1 MLTRNMK
8 DSGVEWI
15 GEIPEDWE
23 VSQISRYFNPRN
35 EKVSDIDYKPLSVT
49 KNGIVPQL
57 DNAAKS
63 SNHNDRKL
71 VRKEDFVINS
81 RSDRKMSSGI
91 AKEDGSVS
99 LINIVLFSRNIL
111 PEYTNYLLKNYSFAE
126 EFYKWGSGIV
136 ADLWSTN
143 WEKMKKINIPIP
155 PVTEQE
161 EIAIALDLEIDKI
174 NSIISDT
181 QQSIIELKKYKQS
194 LITETV
200 TKGLDKT
207 VEMKDCGIEWIGNVP
222 IDRVLYRVKNVF
234 YLKGRIGWQG
244 LTSKE
249 YKQKGPHLITG
260 TDFENGRVNWE
271 STVRISEE
279 RYLEAPD
286 IHIYNGDL
294 LITKDGTVGKVAI
307 VNNAPEK
314 VSLNSGVLLIRR
326 QKEAIV
332 KVEYFYYVLL
342 SDVFWKWY
350 RLNDLGASTIKHL
363 YQGQFYNFSF
373 PVPDEEEQQQ
383 IVEFLDNKTSKIDS
397 LIADKEK
404 MITEYESYKKS
415 LIYEYVTGKKQV

>member
-1 MLTRNMK
+1 MK

-111 PEYTNYLLKNYSFAE
+111 PMYTNYLLNNYSFAE

-174 NSIISDT
+174 NTIISDT
-181 QQSIIELKKYKQS
+181 QQSIIELKRYKQS

-207 VEMKDCGIEWIGNVP
+207 VEMKDSGIEVLGKINKDFRIISLGYLGDFQNGISKSGDSFGKGYPFVSYS
-222 IDRVLYRVKNVF
+222 DVYKNRVLPKKTTNLVQSTIEEQKNYSVRKNDIFFTRTSEIIEEIGMSSACYETIEQATFSGFVIRFRPNVNIFLVKFLRYFLEGSFVREYFSKEMNIVTRAS
-234 YLKGRIGWQG
+234 LGQG
-244 LTSKE
+244 LLK
-249 YKQKGPHLITG
+249 KLP
-260 TDFENGRVNWE
+260 
-271 STVRISEE
+271 
-279 RYLEAPD
+279 
-286 IHIYNGDL
+286 
-294 LITKDGTVGKVAI
+294 I
-307 VNNAPEK
+307 VLP
-314 VSLNSGVLLIRR
+314 SL
-326 QKEAIV
+326 
-332 KVEYFYYVLL
+332 
-342 SDVFWKWY
+342 
-350 RLNDLGASTIKHL
+350 
-363 YQGQFYNFSF
+363 
-373 PVPDEEEQQQ
+373 EEQQQ

-397 LIADKEK
+397 LISDKEK